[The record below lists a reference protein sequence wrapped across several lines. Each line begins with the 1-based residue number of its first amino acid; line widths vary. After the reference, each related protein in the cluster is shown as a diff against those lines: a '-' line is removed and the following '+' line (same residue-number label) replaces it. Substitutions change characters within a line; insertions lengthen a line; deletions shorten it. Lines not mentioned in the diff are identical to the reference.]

1 MFFNVIIFP
10 NFRFR
15 AKIEAIVKKPGHA
28 DPDAPHDVAS
38 TRWWCNVGGK
48 YTGREVASVTMRAS
62 TAVAATPDA
71 LTSMLGGSEGC
82 ASGSEMLSLT
92 NGNSG
97 SEATSSGAPSA
108 PSMETLVGLIS
119 AKAKAKSKAKAK
131 AKAKANP
138 SHAAAATPAEAREQ
152 FRTWAIWISLFFV
165 WGFASLILKFHVS
178 KK

>member
-1 MFFNVIIFP
+1 MPYLVVETMFLFLGDLVNVFNVIIFT

-15 AKIEAIVKKPGHA
+15 AKIEAIVKKPGHP

-62 TAVAATPDA
+62 TTVAATADT

-97 SEATSSGAPSA
+97 SEATSGATPA
-108 PSMETLVGLIS
+108 PSMEALVGLIS

-131 AKAKANP
+131 PKAKANP
-138 SHAAAATPAEAREQ
+138 SHAAATTPAEAREQ
-152 FRTWAIWISLFFV
+152 FRTWAI
-165 WGFASLILKFHVS
+165 
-178 KK
+178 